1 MVRKHLKSFRL
12 AGLGLVAPLMIGC
25 AQSDRLVGPPVP
37 APLTTRQAAEIA
49 QRQVGDRGRL
59 EHLDDLSNGHLFAVT
74 DVSRSGSFNES
85 HLLFVHNNGT
95 LAEWPGE

>member
-1 MVRKHLKSFRL
+1 MGRKHLKSFGVR
-12 AGLGLVAPLMIGC
+12 ALGMLAPLMVGC
-25 AQSDRLVGPPVP
+25 AQSDHLVGPPVP
-37 APLTTRQAAEIA
+37 ALLTTRQAAEIA

-85 HLLFVHNNGT
+85 HLLFVHNDGT
-95 LAEWPGE
+95 LAEWPGQ